1 MSGRAEP
8 AEWQAS
14 KHVRPVLL
22 GAPVTTPLRAQRE
35 RRGWT
40 KTQLDARLR
49 GAAKRRGE
57 TLPQPESLARQ
68 IARWENGHGGMTQL
82 YQELF
87 CEVYGCSP
95 AELGFVTSAEP
106 VTPDLEPADE
116 LAVELARASSVDA
129 GVAKLLQAQ
138 TDGIRLLDARQGAQ
152 LIRAQM
158 AAHITHIEE
167 LNRHAVRPGVRG
179 LLAKVLADTSALAGW
194 QALDVGTPRESWEHF
209 ERAKAAAREAEDS
222 SLLAFATAEQAYVL
236 LDLGDA
242 TQAAELVA
250 YAREQ
255 AGTAVPALM
264 RTWLAAAH
272 AEMSTASDNADAAR
286 LALDEASDLLPAES
300 DDVLPYLVLNET
312 HLARWRGNCLA
323 RLGDEDAIEE
333 LTAGLAAVAG
343 TYARAEAGVRI
354 DLATALLVRG
364 EQAAAEEQLRAARLL
379 VSRTGSF
386 RQKRRI
392 VTLTER
398 ER

>member
-1 MSGRAEP
+1 
-8 AEWQAS
+8 
-14 KHVRPVLL
+14 
-22 GAPVTTPLRAQRE
+22 VTTPLRAQRE

-49 GAAKRRGE
+49 AAAKRRGE
-57 TLPQPESLARQ
+57 TLPQRSSLDRRL
-68 IARWENGHGGMTQL
+68 ARWENGHGSVNEL
-82 YQELF
+82 YQQLF
-87 CEVYGCSP
+87 CDVYGCSP
-95 AELGFVTSAEP
+95 AELGFVTRDEP
-106 VTPDLEPADE
+106 TAPDPAWADE

-129 GVAKLLQAQ
+129 AVAELLQAQ

-158 AAHITHIEE
+158 TAHIAHIEE
-167 LNRHAVRPGVRG
+167 LNRHAVQPGVPG
-179 LLAKVLADTSALAGW
+179 MLAKVLADTSALAGW
-194 QALDVGTPRESWEHF
+194 QALDVGTERESWEHF
-209 ERAKAAAREAEDS
+209 ERAKAAAREAEDP

-242 TQAAELVA
+242 ERAAELVG
-250 YAREQ
+250 YARQQ

-272 AEMSTASDNADAAR
+272 AEMSTATGNADAAR
-286 LALDEASDLLPAES
+286 LALDEASGLLPTEP
-300 DDVLPYLVLNET
+300 DDALPYLVLNQT

-323 RLGDEDAIEE
+323 RLGNEDAIEE
-333 LTAGLAAVAG
+333 LTTGLAAVTG

-364 EQAAAEEQLRAARLL
+364 EHGTAEEHLRAARILA
-379 VSRTGSF
+379 SRTGSL

-392 VTLTER
+392 ESMTARMRGKAGTRVAG
-398 ER
+398 